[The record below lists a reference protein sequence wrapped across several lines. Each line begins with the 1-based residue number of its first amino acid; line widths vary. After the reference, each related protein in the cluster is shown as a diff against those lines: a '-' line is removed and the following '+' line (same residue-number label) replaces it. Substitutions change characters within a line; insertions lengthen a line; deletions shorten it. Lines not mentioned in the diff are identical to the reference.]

1 MGKRLGIVV
10 DDEPAEEG
18 AILAYFFLTLQEDD
32 LKGVLVDGVLAHRD
46 EHAQWPGEL
55 LPVSQI
61 KRTVFFQLFIEGV
74 EDGL

>member
-46 EHAQWPGEL
+46 EHAQ
-55 LPVSQI
+55 
-61 KRTVFFQLFIEGV
+61 
-74 EDGL
+74 